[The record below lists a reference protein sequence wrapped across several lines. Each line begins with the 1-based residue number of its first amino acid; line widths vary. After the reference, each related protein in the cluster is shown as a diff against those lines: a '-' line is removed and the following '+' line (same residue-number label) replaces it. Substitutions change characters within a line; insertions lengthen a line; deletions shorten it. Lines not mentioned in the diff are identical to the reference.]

1 MHHQQEAAFERRL
14 SASSEKFCEDKNNP
28 NLDRAMMGRLR
39 KWADDMVLKEKIGD
53 VRIQLEMARYLLHHL
68 ELAQDIRVLSP
79 AEKKKIIS
87 AFIDGEGC
95 LLTAH
100 EDKIMKK
107 LGFGQIWI
115 SLYADD
121 VVMFLRPVAFDINL
135 LGDGSNTL
143 VWKDR
148 CPGALFQGAVDMTDR
163 KFLRLACLF
172 NIWGNQHN
180 SMRWIRIADHLNLM
194 QSNKKIKAPD

>member
-1 MHHQQEAAFERRL
+1 MRWCLRPGNLCLQNWN
-14 SASSEKFCEDKNNP
+14 EK
-28 NLDRAMMGRLR
+28 
-39 KWADDMVLKEKIGD
+39 KIGD

-79 AEKKKIIS
+79 AEMLIPPYFMPKQDLEREKKIIS
-87 AFIDGEGC
+87 AVIDGEGC

-100 EDKIMKK
+100 EDK
-107 LGFGQIWI
+107 
-115 SLYADD
+115 
-121 VVMFLRPVAFDINL
+121 

-148 CPGALFQGAVDMTDR
+148 WALFQGAVDMTDR